1 MIEESDVIRAIN
13 AFTNFSCQTEDEADE
28 KTNTD
33 ANILYNSQTK
43 AQSNFKLMYAV
54 ALHQLDAD
62 EARYGVTLNDDQRL
76 MALAYLIAYYHE
88 RKFKDWHATSIKSGD
103 DSVTKTGSGYLAS
116 YNEVI
121 LNAVMKSNT
130 IADGDLKLE
139 RHVDCENYPD
149 KFRITQM
156 KDEEIILSE

>member
-43 AQSNFKLMYAV
+43 SQSNFKLMYAV

-103 DSVTKTGSGYLAS
+103 DSVTKTGSGYFTS
-116 YNEVI
+116 YNEI
-121 LNAVMKSNT
+121 LTQAASYANT
-130 IADGDLKLE
+130 LSEDDLEVKRHADYD
-139 RHVDCENYPD
+139 NYPNG
-149 KFRITQM
+149 FRTSQM
-156 KDEEIILSE
+156 DDEEITLSE